1 MSAPIHIV
9 RGSDPVAVAD
19 RLDEVLDG
27 LLDGRARR
35 DVVEE
40 LSGDD
45 YECAAVV
52 LGAAS
57 VSMFGDRVIVARNAA
72 RFGSDELAPLLR
84 YLEDPNPTSTI
95 VLVWEKAVS
104 PSAKAKPFPKKLGD
118 AAKAAGGVVH
128 TADPPTQAKQRDVWL
143 SERLASSNVALL
155 PNAKHLIG
163 ERFGEDVS
171 RIGGVLNVL
180 EASFPAGTKLSAD
193 DIEPYLGDGGSV
205 PPWDLTDAIDKGDVP
220 VAVDALQ
227 RMIRGGR
234 HPLQVMATLQTHYER
249 ILGLDGAGCR
259 DERDAAAHLGMTGST
274 FPAKK
279 ALAAARRLGS
289 AGVARALG
297 LLAAADADVRGAAG
311 WDGALVMEVLVARL
325 ARLNAR
331 R

>member
-234 HPLQVMATLQTHYER
+234 HPLQVMATLQTHY
-249 ILGLDGAGCR
+249 
-259 DERDAAAHLGMTGST
+259 
-274 FPAKK
+274 
-279 ALAAARRLGS
+279 
-289 AGVARALG
+289 
-297 LLAAADADVRGAAG
+297 
-311 WDGALVMEVLVARL
+311 
-325 ARLNAR
+325 
-331 R
+331 